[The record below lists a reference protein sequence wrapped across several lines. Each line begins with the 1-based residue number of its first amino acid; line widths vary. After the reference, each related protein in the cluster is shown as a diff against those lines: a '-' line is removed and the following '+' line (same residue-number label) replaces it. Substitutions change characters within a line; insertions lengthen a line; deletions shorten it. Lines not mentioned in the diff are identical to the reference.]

1 MASYENQQHI
11 PSQDYYKQVILNLH
25 HKNES
30 TPQYEPETLLEL
42 IIFFNNCLYHFS
54 SIGLL

>member
-1 MASYENQQHI
+1 MASYEYQQHI

-30 TPQYEPETLLEL
+30 TPQYEPATLLEL
-42 IIFFNNCLYHFS
+42 IIFLTIVYITFLP
-54 SIGLL
+54 